1 MSTKNEKVLTCH
13 HCGNKTSMKEVA
25 SHLHKETEDIW
36 DYSIDPYQPVHGI
49 TYLTE
54 WSLFLCPVC
63 INVTLESASQNSEV
77 TEPSGRPIISEELL
91 YPFKT
96 MEVNHIPKNVAG
108 AFEAAL
114 KVRQIDGAVCAIAIR
129 RTLEM
134 MCKDKGEEGRNLYSM
149 LKSLSDKGVLPPIL
163 NDMASVLREI
173 GNAAAH
179 ADEEKFN
186 HDLVPSMVE
195 FTKIIL
201 DYVYNLP
208 KQIEQIQDRIGKKTA
223 KVTLQV
229 KSSIEAGAEVI
240 NEGTKKGETEEL
252 IEK

>member
-1 MSTKNEKVLTCH
+1 MSMKTEKVLTCH
-13 HCGNKTSMKEVA
+13 HCGNKTAMKEVA
-25 SHLHKETEDIW
+25 KYLHKETEENW
-36 DYSIDPYQPVHGI
+36 DYTYDPYRPVEVI

-54 WSLFLCPVC
+54 WCLFLCPVC
-63 INVTLESASQNSEV
+63 INVTLEKASQNSEE
-77 TEPSGRPIISEELL
+77 TEPGGQPIISEELL

-96 MEVNHIPKNVAG
+96 IEENYIPKNVAK

-114 KVRQIDGAVCAIAIR
+114 KVKQIDGAICAIAIR

-134 MCKDKGEEGRNLYSM
+134 MCKDKGEEGKNLYRM

-179 ADEEKFN
+179 ADEEEFN
-186 HDLVPSMVE
+186 HDLVPSMIE
-195 FTKIIL
+195 FTNIIL

-208 KQIEQIQDRIGKKTA
+208 KQIEQIQNEIRKKS
-223 KVTLQV
+223 V
-229 KSSIEAGAEVI
+229 KATIEITSSVKAEV
-240 NEGTKKGETEEL
+240 EVVKQ
-252 IEK
+252 